1 IYELTRL
8 KDGEWLETEEEDL
21 TLVLR
26 KYEMDQFVHQLLFV
40 HYVGETAQEI
50 GEDIASSALLQFEG
64 DDEDQDTLHI
74 LAVSIVDELLDIYN
88 DYKILYEMFQDEEYK
103 DMMMF
108 VLESLKE
115 HFS

>member
-1 IYELTRL
+1 M
-8 KDGEWLETEEEDL
+8 
-21 TLVLR
+21 LR

-40 HYVGETAQEI
+40 HYVGETYHEI

-88 DYKILYEMFQDEEYK
+88 DYKILYEMFHDEEYK